1 MSDAETLDALVERR
15 YRALLDDSNDHPCEA
30 CGRKPLSATQLTQA
44 LSGVVRYL
52 SSRTPPPNGGG
63 APGSALREEVEDE

>member
-1 MSDAETLDALVERR
+1 LSEETLDALVERR
-15 YRALLDDSNDHPCEA
+15 YRALLDDSNDHACEA

-52 SSRTPPPNGGG
+52 SSRTTPPTGGT
-63 APGSALREEVEDE
+63 PGSALRDDDDDSQ